1 MRVQPF
7 GFEKELVLQLIGKL
21 DDLVFN
27 ARAVAR
33 ANGLDL
39 SRIHRRVMNV
49 LRDNTVSLGW
59 REGDVAGHL
68 PLLDVFGTE
77 AERRRV
83 GIARLHLKARPVNAA
98 SIEARRRAGLEA
110 ASAQAQQLERF
121 AQQLRWRLTRAPR
134 RISLLATVNQSVE
147 KCSRGDDNGL
157 RADAPPVP
165 HLEPKTALRAR
176 VLSTHYSVLRGIFFS

>member
-33 ANGLDL
+33 ADGLDL
-39 SRIHRRVMNV
+39 SRVHRRAMDV
-49 LRDNTVSLGW
+49 LRDNAVRLRC

-68 PLLDVFGTE
+68 PRLDICGTE
-77 AERRRV
+77 AERRTV
-83 GIARLHLKARPVNAA
+83 GIARLHLKARPANAA

-121 AQQLRWRLTRAPR
+121 AQQLRW
-134 RISLLATVNQSVE
+134 
-147 KCSRGDDNGL
+147 
-157 RADAPPVP
+157 
-165 HLEPKTALRAR
+165 
-176 VLSTHYSVLRGIFFS
+176 